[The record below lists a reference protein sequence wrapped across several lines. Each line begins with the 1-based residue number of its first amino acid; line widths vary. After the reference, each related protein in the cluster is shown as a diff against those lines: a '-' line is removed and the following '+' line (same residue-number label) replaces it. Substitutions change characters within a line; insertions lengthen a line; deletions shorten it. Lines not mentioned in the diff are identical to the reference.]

1 MRELVRSSVT
11 TSIAMA
17 AAGAVAVTP
26 AVITAA
32 PQAPPA
38 VLANVHLTAASSPP
52 PGALVQQFLLNQAD
66 NCSKICPFIIQG
78 AIQVP
83 VTFAIIP
90 ITFAQ
95 ELASG
100 TPLLRAIASTDAT
113 VSGAAKDAIDG
124 IINYDLGLVLPR
136 AQHALEVAVV
146 GQIDVGTTAVTR
158 PANILPALDTARTDF
173 FVALTQPL
181 GSPGSM
187 PPAVVHNQLEAAAV
201 RTIEVASAVTFQAPE
216 RLLQGA
222 GETADA
228 FFRTVGQTGDIGAG
242 VGAAG
247 GAAANA
253 INDSVAFVRH
263 AATEKI
269 PAEPTALQIKAPTK
283 APKALTSRAATQ
295 TTFKAKPFKGVRKV
309 DHALHKAF
317 QALDKAIRQ
326 HAEKKSAK

>member
-38 VLANVHLTAASSPP
+38 VMANVHLTAASSPP
-52 PGALVQQFLLNQAD
+52 PGALVEQFLVNQID
-66 NCSKICPFIIQG
+66 NCSKICPFILQG
-78 AIQVP
+78 AVQVP

-113 VSGAAKDAIDG
+113 VSGAAKNAIDG
-124 IINYDLGLVLPR
+124 IINNDLGLVLPR

-146 GQIDVGTTAVTR
+146 GLIDVGTTAVTR

-201 RTIEVASAVTFQAPE
+201 RTIEVASAITFQAPE

-247 GAAANA
+247 GAAAKA

-269 PAEPTALQIKAPTK
+269 PIQSAALQTK
-283 APKALTSRAATQ
+283 TPKALTSG
-295 TTFKAKPFKGVRKV
+295 TTHTVVKTKPFKGVRKL

-317 QALDKAIRQ
+317 QTLNKATHH